1 MRKRTKDIVWVIVLS
16 IACGLIIW
24 QAVHWHS
31 NRMFVEM
38 FQWLQ
43 TGKSYVTVLYNLGLM
58 LVTGIVLGYLMVRI
72 TDLIGYGDGETN
84 NSDKDGGSKPL

>member
-16 IACGLIIW
+16 IACGLIVW

-31 NRMFVEM
+31 NLMFLEM
-38 FQWLQ
+38 FQWLH

-58 LVTGIVLGYLMVRI
+58 VVTGIVVGSLMVRI
-72 TDLIGYGDGETN
+72 TNLIGCGDGETP
-84 NSDKDGGSKPL
+84 DFDEDGGSKPL

>member
-31 NRMFVEM
+31 TGVYVEM

-58 LVTGIVLGYLMVRI
+58 LVTGIVLGSLMVRI
-72 TDLIGYGDGETN
+72 TDLIGYGDGETR
-84 NSDKDGGSKPL
+84 NSDKDGGGEPL